1 MAIEKVD
8 ANDLEQKTG
17 MNAVNDGTGE
27 LSDTDVEKV
36 AGGDGID
43 VNVYKHPA

>member
-1 MAIEKVD
+1 MAVEKVN

-17 MNAVNDGTGE
+17 MKTVNDGTGE

-43 VNVYKHPA
+43 VNVYKNIG